1 MASEWHRRCVYGSV
15 FCLICYKF
23 VTGHHVAQLRLV
35 FRVVPSRRAPYHPC
49 ADLFLAYAQRF
60 DVIPQPSSQP
70 REGRGLYVEPLTKM
84 YRVKRAYRSD
94 RSIMGG
100 IIPLGQ
106 ARALINLVP
115 LLGEVADHRLTK
127 ETLLEYGS
135 EFRLNPYFDK
145 ELFYALRH
153 L

>member
-1 MASEWHRRCVYGSV
+1 
-15 FCLICYKF
+15 
-23 VTGHHVAQLRLV
+23 
-35 FRVVPSRRAPYHPC
+35 
-49 ADLFLAYAQRF
+49 
-60 DVIPQPSSQP
+60 
-70 REGRGLYVEPLTKM
+70 M
-84 YRVKRAYRSD
+84 YRVKRARRSD

-106 ARALINLVP
+106 VRALIDLVP
-115 LLGEVADHRLTK
+115 VFGEVADHRLTK

-145 ELFYALRH
+145 ELFYPLRH

>member
-1 MASEWHRRCVYGSV
+1 M
-15 FCLICYKF
+15 I
-23 VTGHHVAQLRLV
+23 
-35 FRVVPSRRAPYHPC
+35 
-49 ADLFLAYAQRF
+49 LAYAQRF
-60 DVIPQPSSQP
+60 DIIPQPCPQSPAQK
-70 REGRGLYVEPLTKM
+70 GLYVEPLTKM
-84 YRVKRAYRSD
+84 YRMKRAFRSD

-106 ARALINLVP
+106 VRALVNLVP
-115 LLGEVADHRLTK
+115 LFGELADERLTK

-145 ELFYALRH
+145 ELFYALRR

>member
-1 MASEWHRRCVYGSV
+1 
-15 FCLICYKF
+15 
-23 VTGHHVAQLRLV
+23 
-35 FRVVPSRRAPYHPC
+35 
-49 ADLFLAYAQRF
+49 
-60 DVIPQPSSQP
+60 
-70 REGRGLYVEPLTKM
+70 
-84 YRVKRAYRSD
+84 
-94 RSIMGG
+94 MGG

-106 ARALINLVP
+106 VRALINLVP

>member
-1 MASEWHRRCVYGSV
+1 MILS
-15 FCLICYKF
+15 
-23 VTGHHVAQLRLV
+23 
-35 FRVVPSRRAPYHPC
+35 
-49 ADLFLAYAQRF
+49 YAQRF
-60 DVIPQPSSQP
+60 DIIPQPCPQSP
-70 REGRGLYVEPLTKM
+70 EKKGLYVEPSTKM
-84 YRVKRAYRSD
+84 YRMKRACRSD

-106 ARALINLVP
+106 VRVLVNLVP
-115 LLGEVADHRLTK
+115 LFGEVADNRLTK